1 MYELERA
8 RGDLLERRAQFYLT
22 LLTFLLGAL
31 SLKADLWGK
40 VRLFLW
46 TLWRS
51 HPVWVGS
58 IFVEGVLCSSSAA
71 ASFLFILL
79 VFKPRSRE
87 KPYPPALL
95 DRLFDP
101 EYDSG
106 DEAEAKLVRNNAK
119 RYAWATEDNNQ
130 VNVKISKW
138 LVRASA
144 ATLTALL
151 SLGLLIVTIFS
162 AYLQF

>member
-1 MYELERA
+1 
-8 RGDLLERRAQFYLT
+8 
-22 LLTFLLGAL
+22 
-31 SLKADLWGK
+31 
-40 VRLFLW
+40 
-46 TLWRS
+46 
-51 HPVWVGS
+51 
-58 IFVEGVLCSSSAA
+58 
-71 ASFLFILL
+71 
-79 VFKPRSRE
+79 
-87 KPYPPALL
+87 LL